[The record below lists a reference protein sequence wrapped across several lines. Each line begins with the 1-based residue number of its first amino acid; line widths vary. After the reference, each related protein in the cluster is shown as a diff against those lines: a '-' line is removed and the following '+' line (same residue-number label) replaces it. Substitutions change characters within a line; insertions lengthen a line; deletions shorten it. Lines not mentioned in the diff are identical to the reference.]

1 MFSNQIHILV
11 KRLYSV
17 HCLLYAWPLCVS
29 SQQSSFVEVLTHIL
43 QEEIK
48 RSRATFSNKIFIL
61 DKCLYKVYFML
72 GLDVSLHR
80 SLLQQEIKRS
90 RATFSNQIFI
100 LDLYLQCTVLT
111 LRLASMCFFMV
122 DFFLEVLQQMQQG
135 IKKSPHNVSKSNS
148 YSEQAPAGYL
158 LYASWHCSFQKCYHK
173 FCVTKH
179 NIPMTIL
186 Q

>member
-1 MFSNQIHILV
+1 
-11 KRLYSV
+11 
-17 HCLLYAWPLCVS
+17 
-29 SQQSSFVEVLTHIL
+29 
-43 QEEIK
+43 
-48 RSRATFSNKIFIL
+48 
-61 DKCLYKVYFML
+61 ML

-186 Q
+186 QQEEKASHTKFSNQIHIRDKRLQGVYFMCQGGKPLLFYSNGICNENLRTILDSKEKL